1 MQEESEALAL
11 ARRAALWKYV
21 RIIGFPVVLP
31 LEALYAV
38 VQYIVRKLL
47 RGPEGMGKKAR

>member
-1 MQEESEALAL
+1 VIRKAL

-47 RGPEGMGKKAR
+47 RGPEVMGKKAR